1 MDFQHFF
8 RICSS
13 FRQAKL
19 PAMEA
24 HLKMAPFER
33 MESLKNAFS
42 ENKDPRMAA
51 VMMLFYPKNG

>member
-1 MDFQHFF
+1 
-8 RICSS
+8 
-13 FRQAKL
+13 
-19 PAMEA
+19 MEA

-33 MESLKNAFS
+33 MESLKNAFN